1 MSNVNALPASKINTT
16 DTLTATQAVTNT
28 TAVKISREATKDAG
42 RVHVGGAAMHF

>member
-16 DTLTATQAVTNT
+16 GTLTATQAATAN
-28 TAVKISREATKDAG
+28 TAVKSTKDAG